1 MILPGSY
8 ANGFAPRDGQPLYP
22 ELWRGCVGAWAPC
35 LGPTGL
41 VLRDQ
46 SGFGRHGTLTNMDPA
61 SDCVPSSGQ
70 YALDFDGVNDYVI
83 TSAISSTVDLS
94 TTKPWTVAS
103 WIQPSFSSSS
113 NVGAAVF
120 DFATNGRAYLRWE
133 SSTLGFYVDI
143 VFGANGSAWRTGAM
157 SFSAGQLIHLAFTH
171 TAANSGQFFLN
182 GNAIAT
188 TTVITTAATG
198 VTNNTV
204 SIGRGAVN
212 NYYWSGQ
219 IHEVRLHNI
228 IVPQSSLSQQA
239 TRRGIAY
246 ELAPRRRSR
255 VSVLASL
262 RYNIFTGNVG
272 SLEVIGAS

>member
-8 ANGFAPRDGQPLYP
+8 ANGFAPRDGMPLYP
-22 ELWRGCVGAWAPC
+22 ELWRGCVGAWNPG

-41 VLRDQ
+41 TLRDW
-46 SGFGRHGTLTNMDPA
+46 SGRGNHGTLTNMDA
-61 SDCVPSSGQ
+61 AGDWVRSGGR

-94 TTKPWTVAS
+94 TTKPWTVAA

-133 SSTLGFYVDI
+133 NSILGFYVDI
-143 VFGANGSAWRTGAM
+143 VQGANGSAWRTNAV
-157 SFSAGQLIHLAFTH
+157 SFAANQLMHLAFTH
-171 TAANSGQFFLN
+171 TAANGGQFFLN
-182 GNAIAT
+182 GIAITT
-188 TTVITTAATG
+188 TTVITTAVTG
-198 VTNNTV
+198 ITNNTV

-219 IHEVRLHNI
+219 IHEVRLHDI
-228 IVPQSSLSQQA
+228 VVPQSSLSQQA
-239 TRRGIAY
+239 SRRGIAY
-246 ELAPRRRSR
+246 ELAPRRRSSSAVAFNR
-255 VSVLASL
+255 RRRLL
-262 RYNIFTGNVG
+262 LG
-272 SLEVIGAS
+272 ST